1 MNIKKLMKIM
11 TEEAYKIEEANY
23 LDKTFYLFD
32 RHRITFLCWARA
44 FKEGLINKGNTLI
57 TLDAH
62 SDFFTEK
69 RFKEDLKLVKE
80 FDFKTIKKHINNK
93 KQDWIVRGMETGI

>member
-1 MNIKKLMKIM
+1 MNIKKLIKIM

-80 FDFKTIKKHINNK
+80 FDFKTIKKHTSKHPKLFFVI
-93 KQDWIVRGMETGI
+93 D